1 MASILVHIH
10 TGPGDATKAALG
22 LLVAATAARKGH
34 AVSVFLA
41 GDGVHLLAPE
51 TAASLEGQGTGRAG
65 DHLAA
70 LSEHGARFFVSAMS
84 AKARGYDESLL
95 AGHAAEFALPDGL
108 VDLATEAGTVL
119 CY

>member
-1 MASILVHIH
+1 
-10 TGPGDATKAALG
+10 
-22 LLVAATAARKGH
+22 
-34 AVSVFLA
+34 
-41 GDGVHLLAPE
+41 
-51 TAASLEGQGTGRAG
+51 
-65 DHLAA
+65 